1 MLMTSKEKSILVNA
15 LIHYGRWACTEARHM
30 PAAEARTYIA
40 AEIQGF
46 AEKHYSLIVPDKE
59 AAILAQNAMV
69 RYLDSTTE
77 SGAE

>member
-1 MLMTSKEKSILVNA
+1 
-15 LIHYGRWACTEARHM
+15 M

-59 AAILAQNAMV
+59 AAILAQNAMA